1 MSTAHSIARL
11 RQEEFEGDDSAV
23 TLDGAMSTIRPRSFG
38 LVDDPAEPE
47 RRSALAL
54 DDVYETM
61 EALASGVTLVTTF
74 HDARPWGVTVTS
86 CSSLSLRPPR
96 LLVAL
101 ARSSTTFRA
110 IEAVGIFGVSLLSDA
125 HRHLA
130 QSSGAPGAP
139 KFLDA
144 AVLTKTPGV
153 RSPIIAGTLSHLD
166 CEVEEVFE
174 GDGYAIIV
182 GEVVAAIRRRPD
194 SCSGPLLY
202 FDRAFHHL
210 GSPL

>member
-1 MSTAHSIARL
+1 MSFAHGIARL
-11 RQEEFEGDDSAV
+11 RQEEFESDDRAV
-23 TLDGAMSTIRPRSFG
+23 TLDGATSMIKPRSVG
-38 LVDDPAEPE
+38 LADDPTEPQG
-47 RRSALAL
+47 RSPLAL

-61 EALASGVTLVTTF
+61 EALASGVTLVTTL
-74 HDARPWGVTVTS
+74 HDGRPWGVTVTS

-96 LLVAL
+96 LLVVL
-101 ARSSTTFRA
+101 AQSSTTFRA
-110 IEAVGIFGVSLLSDA
+110 IEAVRSFGVSLLSDA

-139 KFLDA
+139 KFLDS
-144 AVLTKTPGV
+144 AVLAKAPGV

-182 GEVVAAIRRRPD
+182 GEVVAAVRRRPD
-194 SCSGPLLY
+194 SCSWPLLY
-202 FDRAFHHL
+202 FDSAFHHL